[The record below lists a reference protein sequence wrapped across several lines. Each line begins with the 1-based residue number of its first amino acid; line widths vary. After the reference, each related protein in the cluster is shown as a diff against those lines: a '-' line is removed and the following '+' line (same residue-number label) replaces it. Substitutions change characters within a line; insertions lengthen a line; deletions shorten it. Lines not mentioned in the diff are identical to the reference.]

1 MYTMANLIKLYIGI
15 AMLGVPS
22 GFKDAGIVGS
32 FIGLVYLLLVNCFST
47 YLIIKARNKF
57 KSK

>member
-1 MYTMANLIKLYIGI
+1 MANLIKLYIGI